1 MDKKTAIGLGGLILG
16 TVLVGGSAVAL
27 GLSVMK
33 DNVDDLTLDDFVD
46 DPEVDAIEE
55 AQSIAEFCSALYKKQ
70 LTMSAIFLLFLG
82 QPDNAIERR
91 KSS

>member
-33 DNVDDLTLDDFVD
+33 DNGLDDLTLDDFVD

-55 AQSIAEFCSALYKKQ
+55 A
-70 LTMSAIFLLFLG
+70 
-82 QPDNAIERR
+82 
-91 KSS
+91 

>member
-55 AQSIAEFCSALYKKQ
+55 A
-70 LTMSAIFLLFLG
+70 
-82 QPDNAIERR
+82 
-91 KSS
+91 